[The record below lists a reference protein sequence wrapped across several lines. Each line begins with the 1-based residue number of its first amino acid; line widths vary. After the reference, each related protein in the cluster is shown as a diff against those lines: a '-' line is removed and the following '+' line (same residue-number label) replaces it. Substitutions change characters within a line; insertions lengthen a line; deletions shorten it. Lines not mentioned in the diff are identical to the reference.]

1 MIAPECCPCSPLPTL
16 SDVIEKLNVTIER
29 DGVVSLAEIHG
40 SVRLKSFL
48 QGAPELKIMLNRD
61 LFVGDTPPELGRK
74 CELGH
79 APEVGKM

>member
-1 MIAPECCPCSPLPTL
+1 MCPSRCDREYSSNTCVPA
-16 SDVIEKLNVTIER
+16 DVIEKLNVTIER

-61 LFVGDTPPELGRK
+61 LFVGSVPVEFGRK
-74 CELGH
+74 G
-79 APEVGKM
+79 